1 MFTLVLLLEDKRS
14 HQYVL
19 PPIGPQDIEC
29 GEGEATAGFVAG
41 RKDTSRQRRGR
52 HVGASVTD
60 KPLN

>member
-1 MFTLVLLLEDKRS
+1 MFTLVLLLEDKGS

-29 GEGEATAGFVAG
+29 GVG
-41 RKDTSRQRRGR
+41 RGDGGLRRREDTSRHRRGR